1 MKITSQ
7 IQAKNLELRTQPCL
21 LDGAIILDNPKIMA
35 YRYATDYTG
44 NFLFRFQPIPTKNE
58 TVFAN
63 RNGFQNIPEVIVEEP
78 ESEIQKE
85 DEDQQFSGKL
95 QNMKN
100 RVEQLHLKQTSLNE
114 NSNKEVTISLDT
126 LCNSCKF
133 TDSRYRRRN
142 VNHTK

>member
-1 MKITSQ
+1 
-7 IQAKNLELRTQPCL
+7 
-21 LDGAIILDNPKIMA
+21 MA
-35 YRYATDYTG
+35 FRYATDYTD
-44 NFLFRFQPIPTKNE
+44 NFLFRFQPIPAKTE

-63 RNGFQNIPEVIVEEP
+63 RNGFHNIPEVIVEEP

-95 QNMKN
+95 QTMKN

-114 NSNKEVTISLDT
+114 NSNKEVTIYLDT
-126 LCNSCKF
+126 LYNSCKF
-133 TDSRYRRRN
+133 ADPRYRRRN